1 MAQPARHAILN
12 DALDQ
17 ITGYTMIDPGIVE
30 AYRADPEKAAKVA
43 KLRLVVE
50 TQQPSA
56 TIQQTI
62 VDGGYTITSSNVV
75 RSWSVRDLTQEEI
88 TASNAN
94 NVASVTAV
102 LEEKIRGN
110 HWAGLSRVTSLQ
122 SEMIGKQIQLQLLN
136 CELLLLVTKAV
147 AGTVA
152 TNNLTAPERARV
164 AALRTQ
170 LGFPTQPDFT
180 QADRDRAI
188 FIRDELIKAYQL
200 WQAAQ
205 TARQLIASTNVVLPA
220 NSSNLWPN
228 IEIGE

>member
-1 MAQPARHAILN
+1 
-12 DALDQ
+12 
-17 ITGYTMIDPGIVE
+17 MIDPGLVE
-30 AYRADPEKAAKVA
+30 TYRADPDKAAKVA

-50 TQQPSA
+50 TPQPSS

-62 VDGGYTITSSNVV
+62 VDGGYAITSSNVFRV
-75 RSWSVRDLTQEEI
+75 WNVRDLTTEEI
-88 TASNAN
+88 AAANSN
-94 NVASVTAV
+94 NVASVTYV
-102 LEEKIRGN
+102 LEDKIRGT

-147 AGTVA
+147 AGTAA

-164 AALRTQ
+164 GSLRTQ
-170 LGFPTQPDFT
+170 MSFPTQPDFT
-180 QADRDRAI
+180 QADRDRVVV
-188 FIRDELIKAYQL
+188 IRDELIKAYQL

-205 TARQLIASTNVVLPA
+205 TARQVIASTNVVLPA